1 MGARIALAFVLG
13 SAATLASAA
22 PKPPTPL
29 FADDAPIKLT
39 IRGPIS
45 AIASTPA
52 NSRAAQP
59 AVIETGAEKL
69 AIQLSPRG
77 RTRRQKERCTFPPL
91 RVEFPA
97 KPAQTSLF
105 ERQKRLKLVT
115 HCRPAAQH
123 QQYVLLEYSAYRLFG
138 VINPAGLRARLA
150 TVDYVETN
158 GKTSTTRV
166 GVFIEDADDAA
177 SRSGLKEAAVG
188 VRVPASQLDPMAA
201 ARAALFEYMIGN
213 TDWSMRQGP
222 PGDTCCHN
230 FRLLGATATA
240 QTGLIPVPFDFDSS
254 GLVNAPYAAAA
265 EQLGLRSVRDR
276 HYRGYC
282 AHNAQAVAVAAEFR
296 AKKPEL
302 LAALASV
309 PQLEEGRQRGAA
321 AYLESFFRDIATDE
335 DVQKRVLKTCIS

>member
-1 MGARIALAFVLG
+1 MGARIALALVLG

-22 PKPPTPL
+22 PKSPTRL
-29 FADDAPIKLT
+29 FAGDAPVKVT

-45 AIASTPA
+45 AIASTPS
-52 NSRAAQP
+52 NSRATQP
-59 AVIETGAEKL
+59 ASLETGAEKL

-91 RVEFPA
+91 RIEFRA
-97 KPAQTSLF
+97 KPADSSMF

-115 HCRPAAQH
+115 HCRVATQH
-123 QQYVLLEYSAYRLFG
+123 QQYLLLEYAAYRLFQ
-138 VINPAGLRARLA
+138 VINPAGLRARVA
-150 TVDYVETN
+150 TVDYVESS
-158 GKTSTTRV
+158 GKIFASRL

-188 VRVPASQLDPMAA
+188 VRVPAIQLDSSAA

-230 FRLLGATATA
+230 FRLLGTAANA
-240 QTGLIPVPFDFDSS
+240 QSGLVPVPFDFDSS

-276 HYRGYC
+276 QYRGYC
-282 AHNAQAVAVAAEFR
+282 AHNAQAVAVAAEYR
-296 AKKPEL
+296 AKKPQL
-302 LAALASV
+302 LAALMSI
-309 PQLEEGRQRGAA
+309 PLLQEGRRRGAE

-335 DVQKRVLKTCIS
+335 DVQKRVLKTCIN